1 VATVKPH
8 IVQSW
13 MDPLQQARQL
23 RQLCKRNNVQ
33 FQAYSTLGTQHRTG
47 INPVMRHPTLNQIAE
62 ELGRPVAQIILRW
75 AVQSGAAVIPRS
87 TKRTR
92 MAANLALADFE
103 LSNAH
108 MMVIDSLDGTDP
120 RAVHAPPSPPK
131 LCKDEH
137 AGCGQWAEAGECA
150 NNPAFMHQTCAG
162 SCGTCA
168 ARRNSVEL

>member
-1 VATVKPH
+1 MRDTFSGRQLNAGCVRGSRLAGEPATV
-8 IVQSW
+8 
-13 MDPLQQARQL
+13 A
-23 RQLCKRNNVQ
+23 
-33 FQAYSTLGTQHRTG
+33 G
-47 INPVMRHPTLNQIAE
+47 
-62 ELGRPVAQIILRW
+62 

-103 LSNAH
+103 LSSAH
-108 MMVIDSLDGTDP
+108 MMVIDSLDGSDP

-137 AGCGQWAEAGECA
+137 ANCEQWADAGECD

-168 ARRNSVEL
+168 IRKNNVEL